1 MPAMLWHCN
10 SGRRTFLEVS
20 HGTNLETLRMTL
32 LTFSDNMYMRISR
45 HISAHMLSV
54 PQPISGIVDEEI
66 GNATRPRS
74 TIATGCVLTAVRRNS
89 IRKLDFSSISS
100 INTGRVVVK
109 SPNRD
114 S

>member
-20 HGTNLETLRMTL
+20 HGTNLETLVMTL
-32 LTFSDNMYMRISR
+32 LTFLGNMYMRISR
-45 HISAHMLSV
+45 HTSAYMLSV
-54 PQPISGIVDEEI
+54 SQPISGIVEEEI
-66 GNATRPRS
+66 GNDTRPRS

-89 IRKLDFSSISS
+89 IRKLDFSSISP
-100 INTGRVVVK
+100 IHTGKVVVK
-109 SPNRD
+109 SLNRD